1 MWSEDGEVILEVTKW
16 FSTNECPPE
25 DVELVSFPLPY
36 PLCAPTGLSKLFL
49 LHRLFGSLLVF
60 QKNVKRKR
68 PCPFSVQTSMWLKFN
83 ACLGFQSLLQ
93 WFLFPAAGRNPK
105 RPLFPLVFAK
115 VSCNSSAVQTF
126 HHLTPFWPLL
136 SGFAGT
142 MRGKSRRFCSC
153 KTRRSCTGWTST
165 TPSPSGRW
173 ARWSTPIKRCRLFH
187 PISCSVAQ

>member
-1 MWSEDGEVILEVTKW
+1 MWSEDGEVILEVTMVLHQW
-16 FSTNECPPE
+16 VSSGRCGVGLFSFALSTLRPNRS
-25 DVELVSFPLPY
+25 VEAFP
-36 PLCAPTGLSKLFL
+36 AASHIWIT
-49 LHRLFGSLLVF
+49 FGFSEY
-60 QKNVKRKR
+60 VKRKR
-68 PCPFSVQTSMWLKFN
+68 PCPCPCDWNFN
-83 ACLGFQSLLQ
+83 PYLGFQPLLQ